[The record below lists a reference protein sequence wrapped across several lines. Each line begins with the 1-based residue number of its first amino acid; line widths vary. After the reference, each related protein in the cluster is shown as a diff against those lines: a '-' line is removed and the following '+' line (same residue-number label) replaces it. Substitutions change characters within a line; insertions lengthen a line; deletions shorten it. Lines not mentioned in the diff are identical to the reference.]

1 MLEIAKRLQKDEHDY
16 TFIIV
21 GDGCQ
26 LSDMEAYVNKNNLQ
40 NTVIFAGRQQ
50 DMRPFYED
58 ASLTLICSLKEGL
71 ALTAYESL
79 AMGTP
84 VITSDVGGQAELINE
99 TVGRVIPL
107 HQQEDSDLDNRDF
120 NDTEILLY
128 ENAIIELLSDKKNI
142 ASCVKMQEHV
152 SKRVFPQISW

>member
-1 MLEIAKRLQKDEHDY
+1 
-16 TFIIV
+16 
-21 GDGCQ
+21 
-26 LSDMEAYVNKNNLQ
+26 MEAYVNKNNLQ

-152 SKRVFPQISW
+152 SKRVFHRYHGEQYGAGI